1 MAGQGGSGAAFVS
14 WGVKPAIWVLALAPA
29 VWLAWAVYRAIQGDA
44 ALLGADPAETIVH
57 VSGETAVRALLA
69 TLCVGALRDLFGLR
83 WIVRVRRLLGLFAF
97 FWGVLHLAAYLWL
110 ELELAL
116 GGLAADFIERPYI
129 LAGGLALLAML
140 PLAVTSTNGWRRR
153 LGRRWRALH
162 RLIWVAVLAASVHL
176 LWQARSDLGEALV
189 YAGLFSVLAFQ
200 RLWTRRRQTLQRRAD
215 SAPANVA

>member
-1 MAGQGGSGAAFVS
+1 MS
-14 WGVKPAIWVLALAPA
+14 WGVKPAIWALALAPA
-29 VWLAWAVYRAIQGDA
+29 VWLAWAVYRAIQGDG

-83 WIVRVRRLLGLFAF
+83 WAVRVRRLLGLFAF

-110 ELELAL
+110 ELELAF
-116 GGLAADFIERPYI
+116 GRLAADFLERPYI
-129 LAGGLALLAML
+129 LAGGLGLLAML

-153 LGRRWRALH
+153 LGQRWRALH
-162 RLIWVAVLAASVHL
+162 KLVWAAALAASVHL

-189 YAGLFSVLAFQ
+189 YVCLFGVLALQ
-200 RLWTRRRQTLQRRAD
+200 RLWTRRRRTLQRKAD
-215 SAPANVA
+215 SAPARAV